1 MTISIVLTITIAI
14 SIFIFFLYFA
24 FVSFIENETKALSRA
39 LILGLVFSFSF
50 VLLSLINLQIG
61 EIIRWSAI
69 ALISIFTIALT
80 LPIYPDKLKFKNEKP
95 KEQIDERNVMFSRS
109 ELIPGTDN
117 FNKYYQMFPEHK
129 KADDNFRTLPGL
141 LSEKASKYEPFTF
154 TASIANFQTVEHF
167 KHNVTAPV
175 KATTQDIDS
184 QKMSKF
190 IKAWMKKLGVIDIGI
205 TELKP
210 HHLYSY
216 RGRNYNFSQKVNNN
230 HKYAIALTVEMNEE
244 MIKDAPN
251 GATIMESSQQYLR
264 AGNFAMQL
272 ASFIGSYGYKA
283 RSHID
288 GNYEVVCP
296 LVAKDAGLGEIG
308 RMGLLM
314 TPKLGSR
321 IRISVVTTDM
331 PLITDK
337 AKDFAWM
344 TTFCEFCKKC
354 ADNCP
359 ANAIS
364 KNPPEKI
371 KGIKRWQISQEKCFT
386 YWTKTGT
393 DCAKCITVCPFSHPN
408 NFLHN
413 FIRFFIA
420 KSYLF
425 AKFSLIMDDFFYGR
439 KPKAKQPKWLK
450 PFINN

>member
-1 MTISIVLTITIAI
+1 MSISILVTYII
-14 SIFIFFLYFA
+14 SVSILLFFLYFA

-39 LILGLVFSFSF
+39 LLLGFVLSFSF
-50 VLLSLINLQIG
+50 VLLNLISLQIG
-61 EIIRWSAI
+61 EILRWSAI
-69 ALISIFTIALT
+69 ALISIFSIILIA
-80 LPIYPDKLKFKNEKP
+80 PIYPDKLKFKNQSP
-95 KEQIDERNVMFSRS
+95 KGQIDERNVMFSRS
-109 ELIPGTDN
+109 ELIPETKN
-117 FNKYYQMFPEHK
+117 FDDYYKNNPEHK
-129 KADDNFRTLPGL
+129 KADDKFRSLPGL
-141 LSEKASKYEPFTF
+141 LSEKASKYEPYTF
-154 TASIANFQTVEHF
+154 NVSNANFQTVENF
-167 KHNVTAPV
+167 KHNVTVPANSN
-175 KATTQDIDS
+175 KQAIDAH
-184 QKMSKF
+184 KMTKF
-190 IKAWMKKLGVIDIGI
+190 IKKWMKKIGVIDIGV
-205 TELKP
+205 TELKA
-210 HHLYSY
+210 HHLYSH
-216 RGRNYNFSQKVNNN
+216 RGRNFNYSEKVKNK
-230 HKYAIALTVEMNEE
+230 HKYAIALIVEMSEE

-251 GATIMESSQQYLR
+251 GATVMESSYQYLR

-272 ASFIGSYGYKA
+272 ASFIGQNGYEA

-288 GNYEVVCP
+288 GNYELVCP
-296 LVAKDAGLGEIG
+296 LVAKDAGLGELG

-364 KNPPEKI
+364 KKSPELI
-371 KGIKRWQISQEKCFT
+371 SGIKRWQISQEKCFT
-386 YWTKTGT
+386 YWAKVGT

-425 AKFSLIMDDFFYGR
+425 AKFSLLMDDFFYGR
-439 KPKAKQPKWLK
+439 KPKAKQAKWLK
-450 PFINN
+450 EFIK